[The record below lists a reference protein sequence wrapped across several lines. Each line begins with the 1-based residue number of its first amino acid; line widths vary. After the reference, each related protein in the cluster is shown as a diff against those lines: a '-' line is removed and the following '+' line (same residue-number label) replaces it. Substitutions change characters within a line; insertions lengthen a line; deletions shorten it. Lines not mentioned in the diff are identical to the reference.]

1 MPKVPPVKIT
11 RILFFCER
19 AIRNLYDIFG
29 CLWSICMMNSQ
40 TRVISFHYT
49 LTNKAGEV
57 IDTSRDQQEPFSY
70 LEGKSQII
78 PGLEKVLA
86 LLNVGDTKKIE
97 VAAADAYGMPDA
109 QLVVEVSRD
118 KLPSSNEITVG
129 DQFQA
134 SGPQGEMLL
143 FRVLELNGDQVKLD
157 GNHPLAGEDL
167 VFDVEVMKIRDAT
180 NEELAHGHAHH
191 GDGHHH

>member
-1 MPKVPPVKIT
+1 
-11 RILFFCER
+11 
-19 AIRNLYDIFG
+19 
-29 CLWSICMMNSQ
+29 MNSQ

-86 LLNVGDTKKIE
+86 LLSVGDTKKIE
-97 VAAADAYGMPDA
+97 VAAAEAYGMPDA
-109 QLVVEVSRD
+109 QLIVEVPRD
-118 KLPSSNEITVG
+118 KLPGNQEINVG

-167 VFDVEVMKIRDAT
+167 VFDVEIMKIRDAT
-180 NEELAHGHAHH
+180 ATELAHGHAHH